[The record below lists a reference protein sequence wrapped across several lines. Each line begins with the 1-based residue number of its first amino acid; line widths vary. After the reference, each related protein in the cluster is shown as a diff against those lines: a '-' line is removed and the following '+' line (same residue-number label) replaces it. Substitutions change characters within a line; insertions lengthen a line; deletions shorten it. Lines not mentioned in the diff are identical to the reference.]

1 MPYQANRLHTWA
13 RRRREAVRP
22 TLVLAEPSKKCEG
35 VKRLL
40 SPLRAFGTM
49 DNRMCGRVG
58 AILAL
63 AVISAGSVA
72 CDSPSAPG
80 LQTETRD
87 SAGITIVE
95 NFGELGSEVAAW
107 TVGPDPLLSIGSFEG
122 DSLYQL
128 FQVRGAARLDD
139 GRLVVVNAGSGEVR
153 IYDQDGQ
160 YLLSHGRKGEGPG
173 EFESPALAGV
183 LGPDTLVI
191 IDTQLRRISLVQAG
205 VGFLRSARLEDE
217 IGGGAYP
224 QGIFADRTVLL
235 GGGFYWSSD
244 SGAELTDGY
253 TRQATSYQSST
264 LEGGLATDFGA
275 FPGSEFF
282 MKVRQSGGAVSM
294 SARLIPF
301 GKHAMA
307 TAAPD
312 RMYFGSGDSWEIQ
325 GYGLDGRLNRLIR
338 LDRELLPVT
347 GDLMAAHLRAEEAE
361 AVDEAQ
367 AREIRQ
373 GIEEMPIPDFLPAF
387 ASLHSDKV
395 DHLWVERS
403 RGPEDSPPTFDI
415 FNPEGTLVGLASL
428 PADLSVL
435 EIGDDYLLGLFR
447 DELEVEYLRL
457 YPLRRH

>member
-1 MPYQANRLHTWA
+1 MTSLGH
-13 RRRREAVRP
+13 
-22 TLVLAEPSKKCEG
+22 L
-35 VKRLL
+35 
-40 SPLRAFGTM
+40 
-49 DNRMCGRVG
+49 
-58 AILAL
+58 
-63 AVISAGSVA
+63 A
-72 CDSPSAPG
+72 CDSASRSG
-80 LQTETRD
+80 LRTETRD
-87 SAGITIVE
+87 SAEISIVE
-95 NFGELGSEVAAW
+95 NFGELEPEAAAW
-107 TVGPDPLLSIGSFEG
+107 TVGPDPFLSIGSFEG

-128 FQVRGAARLDD
+128 FRVQGAARLDD

-153 IYDQDGQ
+153 VYDEGGQ
-160 YLLSHGRKGEGPG
+160 YLMSHGRKGEGPG

-191 IDTQLRRISLVQAG
+191 VDTQLRRISLVQAG

-224 QGIFADRTVLL
+224 QGIFADGTVLL

-244 SGAELTDGY
+244 SGQELKDGY

-264 LEGGLATDFGA
+264 LDGGLATDFGA

-294 SARLIPF
+294 AARLIPF
-301 GKHAMA
+301 GKYAMA
-307 TAAPD
+307 AVAPD

-338 LDRELLPVT
+338 LDRDLLPVT
-347 GDLMAAHLRAEEAE
+347 GDLVAAYTREQEAD

-387 ASLHSDKV
+387 ASLYSDKV

-403 RGPEDSPPTFDI
+403 RGPADSPATFDV
-415 FNPEGTLVGLASL
+415 FSPEGALVGLASL

-435 EIGDDYLLGLFR
+435 EIGADYLLGLFR

-457 YPLRRH
+457 YPLSRH